1 MPRTVPE
8 VVEFAVRRARVPVN
22 APVLVTE
29 TPPPFVENA
38 PAPVSMFRTL
48 PVVCVP
54 AFVRFTAVPVVTFCA
69 AVIVLPEATV
79 TSPLRL
85 FAPEPVENVPVP
97 FCANVL
103 FAVIETLPFSVFV
116 PLDVENVPEELL
128 KSMLPVLPAAT
139 ERLLFCARTVLPF
152 RLTWPLEVSNCA
164 VDALKL
170 NVEVVPPA
178 VRVFASASTVLPFS
192 DTWPVPVEKV
202 VLPLCAMFSDVLT
215 VFAVPPPL
223 PEMAKTVVPFSCS
236 STKLPA

>member
-1 MPRTVPE
+1 MVGSVPVGVPVAIFTPVPLLPPRLVPE
-8 VVEFAVRRARVPVN
+8 MFTSVPDEAELAVTLI
-22 APVLVTE
+22 APV
-29 TPPPFVENA
+29 
-38 PAPVSMFRTL
+38 
-48 PVVCVP
+48 
-54 AFVRFTAVPVVTFCA
+54 
-69 AVIVLPEATV
+69 
-79 TSPLRL
+79 
-85 FAPEPVENVPVP
+85 PVENVPVP

-202 VLPLCAMFSDVLT
+202 VLPLCAMFSEVLT